1 MLIKII
7 IFGLILVLNGCAS
20 CTKPTFIK
28 ATPQNSSKEYQVEKT
43 QLQTFIQVLDKATII
58 INGCDNKLCA
68 TFIPAVGTR
77 LRFDE
82 DVLSVS
88 QLDGAENKV
97 YKMSPIRYGWTCTKQ
112 KDNHKVCTMLDISP
126 TGKPTKVVDDE
137 TRIIGND
144 IMVADFHTRSF
155 NPTQEFTGQMQYKS
169 SLFGKQTP
177 NGAVQFHV
185 TLLDDY
191 LLNTPIKIIKL
202 PKIWVNDI
210 QYSLPDFKLE
220 TVTEEF
226 CYHTPLI

>member
-1 MLIKII
+1 MKY
-7 IFGLILVLNGCAS
+7 IFIVLLLLALNGCTS
-20 CTKPTFIK
+20 CSTPTFIK
-28 ATPQNSSKEYQVEKT
+28 ATPQGSSKEYKVEKT
-43 QLQTFIQVLDKATII
+43 QLQTYIQVLDKATII

-68 TFIPAVGTR
+68 TIIPAVGTR
-77 LRFDE
+77 IRFDK

-88 QLDGAENKV
+88 QLDGTESKV
-97 YKMSPIRYGWTCTKQ
+97 YQMSQIRYGWTCTKQ
-112 KDNHKVCTMLDISP
+112 KDNDKVCTMSDISP

-155 NPTQEFTGQMQYKS
+155 DATQEFTGQMQYKS
-169 SLFGKQTP
+169 SLFKKPIP
-177 NGAVQFHV
+177 NGAIQFHV
-185 TLLDDY
+185 TLLDEY
-191 LLNTPIKIIKL
+191 LLNTPIKTIKL

-226 CYHTPLI
+226 CYHAPLI